1 MKINAKY
8 RLTAAPVASK
18 EAKEFIKMVKA
29 ADELS
34 DFDVAKSKAIVKFVF
49 NYFYKKKYNK
59 QQLVSICVDALCNIL
74 NLNAIVERE
83 FYGKVTELT
92 KAKYHQLIRS
102 MLTNVDH
109 NHAHHTEL
117 FIIYYAV
124 IRDFD
129 ALIKALYEA
138 FKEYI
143 VKTDHYR
150 HYWGLS

>member
-1 MKINAKY
+1 MKINANY
-8 RLTAAPVASK
+8 RLTAASVASK

-29 ADELS
+29 ANEAS
-34 DFDVAKSKAIVKFVF
+34 DLDIEISEAIVKFVF
-49 NYFYKKKYNK
+49 NYFYKNKYNN

-92 KAKYHQLIRS
+92 KAKYHQLIES
-102 MLTNVDH
+102 VLTD
-109 NHAHHTEL
+109 TDDIEL
-117 FIIYYAV
+117 YIIYNAV
-124 IRDFD
+124 IHDFD